1 MSWGEDEAQ
10 RRITRAAQRGE
21 KSLWLKDL
29 GLTEL
34 PREILQIKDLRALH
48 AQGNHLETLPIWL
61 LHGQRLL
68 ETLNLS
74 DSSLAEIP
82 EWIGRFPE
90 LRHLNLYGNDFLTLP
105 PSMAS
110 LRKLLILNIGM
121 TELDAV
127 PDWIT
132 QLTEL
137 RWLGIADLLLA
148 ELPASLAELRH
159 LATLDASENRL
170 TDLPDW
176 LSDLRRLD
184 HLHLSGN
191 RFEQLPEVIGRMP
204 QLVVLDVHNNY
215 LHNLPSW
222 LPQLSQ
228 LRYLRAS
235 LNLLHELDDSI
246 GELTN
251 LRRLQVDHNELG
263 HIPDGL
269 RNLTRLTELA
279 VSSYDRLERL
289 PEWIGELSRLKRLS
303 AEYCNI
309 TEFPQWLQGLS
320 RLVELNLNG
329 NLIEQIPTWIG
340 KLSSLRSLSVANNDL
355 AELPEQLI
363 ELTHLNVLSLEFN
376 HLGELPGW
384 LGGLRGLTCLELR
397 LCELGDL
404 PAELSSLTRL
414 TTLDLRH
421 NLLRELPDWVG
432 SLPRLQ
438 TLRVGDNQLTG
449 LPATLHGHTALRH
462 LSLDGNPMTELPD
475 WLGELNQLTKIGLG
489 SESLINLPSWLG
501 SLTRLRHLY
510 ICKGAA
516 SESWVWLTE
525 LRHLK
530 VLNLTDCYLAQ
541 VPEAIEHLRRLHWL
555 VLDLNELTVLP
566 AWISNASWLTRL
578 SLQSN
583 RLTQLPSPLRGLCR
597 LRFLQLDKN
606 KLLELPAAV
615 GDLDSLESLHMSGN
629 DIAWVDPLLTL
640 PSRLTQLFLDD
651 NSIPAVPESVSSLRH
666 LTIFDIRKNDLLT
679 VPDWLL
685 DLPMLLYARVQ
696 DNPLLS
702 PPPEIA
708 SNGNDAI
715 LQFLREC
722 KKGWTE
728 QWLSKLLVV
737 GEGGVGKTSL
747 IKKLVDEPFD
757 PDEATTHGM
766 RTFDYRVQHPHRH
779 DVEMLLRT
787 WDFGGQ
793 EIYHATHQ
801 FFLTDRSLFLLLW
814 NSRHGWEQGRLRYWL
829 DIIAARAPKSPVV
842 LVATHSAAN
851 ERPVDLP
858 LDDLQRE
865 YPQIAQSVAID
876 NETGEG
882 LGTLQSLIAERAA
895 SLPLMGER
903 WPVSWLEATRTV
915 DALTEKHV
923 TPARLWQAMT
933 DAGLEDAQYQRYVA
947 GALHTLGSILFH
959 MDDPEL
965 SETVILRPEWVNAYI
980 SRVLDSHEVERR
992 HGLLSREHLNAL
1004 WSDLDRGMRDHF
1016 LRMMDEYDL
1025 SYRTGSERGNDV
1037 SLVVERLPW
1046 NAPAG
1051 YEDRWNLV
1059 PPGGVR
1065 EHEIRMIYQLNT
1077 TPPGIPTWFIARS
1090 HRFTTD
1096 THWRSGALLA
1106 HPDRRHRALIRT
1118 DRHRNEVELAVRGP
1132 SPAAFFAVLNEGLNV
1147 TLDRYPGLSIKRM
1160 VPCSCEQGCT
1170 ELYEYEDLQRRM
1182 ERTPPRTEI
1191 ECRKSGDDVYVPLL
1205 LLGIPPSERDEIRST
1220 LDWLK
1225 RGTIEVGG
1233 RIAELASD
1241 QQRMFL
1247 RLQQQIQGGLDTKC
1261 PSVFAVTPVRQS
1273 RLKGAAHEISLYCEE
1288 PGAWHPLPDRTG
1300 VYQISQSPAWL
1311 RTMAPYLRVLVG
1323 VLKHAAPLAGPV
1335 LGVTVDH
1342 LTEHLKNDVEA
1353 MAALV
1358 DQIPEFDLSTKGML
1372 AGNHYED
1379 IEAATGRASN
1389 EADFRALEALLLE
1402 IDPQRT
1408 WGGLS
1413 RVSTP
1418 EGLTLYLCRDHA
1430 APYSRRR

>member
-90 LRHLNLYGNDFLTLP
+90 LRHLNLYGNDFSELP
-105 PSMAS
+105 TSMAS

-121 TELDAV
+121 TELPEV
-127 PDWIT
+127 PEWIT

-137 RWLGIADLLLA
+137 RWLGIADLLLS
-148 ELPASLAELRH
+148 EIPASLAELRH
-159 LATLDASENRL
+159 LATLDASDNHL
-170 TDLPDW
+170 TDLPSW
-176 LSDLRRLD
+176 LSDLPRLD
-184 HLHLSGN
+184 HLYLSGN

-204 QLVVLDVHNNY
+204 QLVVLDVHNCK
-215 LHNLPSW
+215 LHDLPPW
-222 LPQLSQ
+222 LPRLSQ

-235 LNLLHELDDSI
+235 SNLLRELDDSI
-246 GELTN
+246 GELAN
-251 LRRLQVDHNELG
+251 LRRLRLDGNELG
-263 HIPDGL
+263 RIPNGVQ
-269 RNLTRLTELA
+269 NLTRLTELGISRA
-279 VSSYDRLERL
+279 VRPNQL
-289 PEWIGELSRLKRLS
+289 PEWIGGLSRLKQLF
-303 AEYCNI
+303 AEFCEL
-309 TEFPQWLQGLS
+309 TEFPHWLQGLS
-320 RLVELNLNG
+320 RLVELNLNA
-329 NLIEQIPTWIG
+329 NEIREIPPWIDE
-340 KLSSLRSLSVANNDL
+340 LSSLRSLSLANNNLSD
-355 AELPEQLI
+355 LPEQLAG
-363 ELTHLNVLSLEFN
+363 LKHLNALDLGYNSL
-376 HLGELPGW
+376 GQLPGW
-384 LGGLRGLTCLELR
+384 LSRLRGLNSLSLSRCALTS
-397 LCELGDL
+397 L
-404 PAELSSLTRL
+404 PIELSSLTRL
-414 TTLDLRH
+414 TNLRLH
-421 NLLRELPDWVG
+421 DNALSVLPDWVG
-432 SLPRLQ
+432 GLPRLKS
-438 TLRVGDNQLTG
+438 LAVSHNGLTG
-449 LPATLHGHTALRH
+449 LPTTLRVNTALRRLTLH
-462 LSLDGNPMTELPD
+462 SNPMTELPD
-475 WLGELNQLTKIGLG
+475 WIGELDQLTEIELG
-489 SESLINLPSWLG
+489 SESLTNLPHWLG
-501 SLTRLRHLY
+501 SLTRLRVVY
-510 ICKGAA
+510 IWYSAA
-516 SESWVWLTE
+516 SESWAWLGE
-525 LRHLK
+525 LRHLRT
-530 VLNLTDCYLAQ
+530 LGLRFGYLVE
-541 VPEAIEHLRRLHWL
+541 VPESIARLRRLRWL
-555 VLDLNELTVLP
+555 LLDHNELVVLP
-566 AWISNASWLTRL
+566 DWINELPWLTHL
-578 SLQSN
+578 SLDEN
-583 RLTQLPSPLRGLCR
+583 RITQLPRSLSGLRR
-597 LRFLQLDKN
+597 LRFLLVGGN
-606 KLLELPAAV
+606 ELLELPATV
-615 GDLDSLESLHMSGN
+615 GDLDSLDSLYLAGN
-629 DIAWVDPLLTL
+629 DIAWVDPLLAL
-640 PSRLTQLFLDD
+640 PSQLAYLFLHD
-651 NSIPAVPESVSSLRH
+651 NSIPAVPESVSSLNH
-666 LTIFDIRKNDLLT
+666 LRTFTISDNDLPI

-685 DLPMLLYARVQ
+685 DLPRLLRTDVER
-696 DNPLLS
+696 NPLVS
-702 PPPEIA
+702 PPPEI
-708 SNGNDAI
+708 STHGNDAI

-865 YPQIAQSVAID
+865 YPQIAQSIAID
-876 NETGEG
+876 NETEEG
-882 LGTLQSLIAERAA
+882 LGALRSLIAERAA

-903 WPVSWLEATRTV
+903 WPVSWLEATRAV
-915 DALTEKHV
+915 DALAEKHV
-923 TPARLWQAMT
+923 TPTRLWEAMRT
-933 DAGLEDAQYQRYVA
+933 AGLEDAQYQRYVA

-992 HGLLSREHLNAL
+992 HGLLSREHLNTL
-1004 WSDLDRGMRDHF
+1004 WSDLDFGMRDHF

-1096 THWRSGALLA
+1096 THWRSGALLK
-1106 HPDRRHRALIRT
+1106 HPDRRHRALIRA

-1273 RLKGAAHEISLYCEE
+1273 RVKGAAYEISLYCEE

-1342 LTEHLKNDVEA
+1342 LSEHLKNDVEA

-1358 DQIPEFDLSTKGML
+1358 DQIPEFDLPENPGL
-1372 AGNHYED
+1372 AEKQYLG
-1379 IEAATGRASN
+1379 AATGRASN
-1389 EADFRALEALLLE
+1389 EADFRALEALLVE

-1430 APYSRRR
+1430 APYSRKR